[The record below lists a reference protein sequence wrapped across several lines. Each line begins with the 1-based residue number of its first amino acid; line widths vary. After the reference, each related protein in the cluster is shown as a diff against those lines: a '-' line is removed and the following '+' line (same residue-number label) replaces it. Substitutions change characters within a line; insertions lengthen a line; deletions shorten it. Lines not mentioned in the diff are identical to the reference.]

1 MSSFSK
7 IFQIFSKGFCKSLV
21 FYFSFYLI
29 FSPLF
34 SFQAFA
40 QSLPIN
46 PVPNN
51 ATLGTSS
58 NNIPVLNITKPT
70 ATGVSVNKFNDF
82 NVGTE
87 GLIVNNLNLQ
97 DYNITYKS
105 ALSNQHVE
113 FNPNFRDGDAAKIIL
128 NEVVSNSKTLMN
140 GYTEIYG
147 RKADYI
153 VANPNGITCNGCG
166 FINTTRLSL
175 VTGSSNIVNGNIENF
190 RISPNAELRINGVG
204 VENFAFYS
212 SSPADLVSNAIKISG
227 NILSNSDL
235 RILSGNDKYD
245 WKNQAVSSNSN
256 VNTELAVDVSALG
269 GIKAGNIKIIATQK
283 GFGINLDGDVI
294 ADTDNIEITADGE
307 IKVKNLVAQN
317 NIVATS
323 NDKITAIDNGELV
336 SNNLI
341 YFDAGNILLHLKQ
354 DLLDLNYRRQ
364 NFQRQHH

>member
-34 SFQAFA
+34 SFQVFA
-40 QSLPIN
+40 QTLPIN
-46 PVPNN
+46 PIPNN

-70 ATGVSVNKFNDF
+70 AAGVSVNKFNDF
-82 NVGTE
+82 NVGKE

-166 FINTTRLSL
+166 FINTSRLSL
-175 VTGSSNIVNGNIENF
+175 ITGSSNIVNGDIENF
-190 RISPNAELRINGVG
+190 NIAPTAELRINGVE
-204 VENFAFYS
+204 VENFGFYS
-212 SSPADLVSNAIKISG
+212 LSPADLVSNAIKISG
-227 NILSNSDL
+227 EVLSNNDL

-245 WKNQAVSSNSN
+245 WKNQTIFSTDKYNPEV
-256 VNTELAVDVSALG
+256 AVDVSALG
-269 GIKAGNIKIIATQK
+269 GMKAGNISIIASQK

-294 ADTDNIEITADGE
+294 ADTGNIEITADGE

-317 NIVATS
+317 NIVAIS
-323 NDKITAIDNGELV
+323 NDKITAIDDGELV

-341 YFDAGNILLHLKQ
+341 YFSNI
-354 DLLDLNYRRQ
+354 
-364 NFQRQHH
+364 F